1 MENYWLMNR
10 LVNAVEGISLRDW
23 IFYIATFGPLALS
36 LISIVIAFWA
46 SRNSEETLKRIAT
59 AEERLHNR
67 KILLD
72 AYTSIID
79 HSVAYYVN
87 EGLYRLPLW
96 ATNICLDFD
105 KKRLEIWTHA
115 NRVRLLLMK
124 DNSNEAKNLLKAID
138 DACNSYV
145 KVTDQIKIYV
155 ANGVCVQKYTA
166 AMASILGANIGLTEG
181 EVLVNPLLRQQFMLL
196 TGDPQIDSLLREY
209 LDALADEKFDVHFK
223 NYIDSKFS

>member
-1 MENYWLMNR
+1 MENYWLMSR
-10 LVNAVEGISLRDW
+10 LVYAVEEISLRDW

-87 EGLYRLPLW
+87 EGLYRLPTL
-96 ATNICLDFD
+96 AKDICADFD
-105 KKRLEIWTHA
+105 KKRSEIWNHK

-124 DNSNEAKNLLKAID
+124 DDSVEAKNLLKAID

-145 KVTDQIKIYV
+145 KVTEQIKIYI
-155 ANGVCVQKYTA
+155 ANGACLQKYIS
-166 AMASILGANIGLTEG
+166 AMSSILRQNAGLTEAG
-181 EVLVNPLLRQQFMLL
+181 VLIDPLLRQQFMQL
-196 TGDPQIDSLLREY
+196 TGDKLVDQY
-209 LDALADEKFDVHFK
+209 LQEFVESTSDDNLDIYFK
-223 NYIDSKFS
+223 KYIDSKLS